1 MNSREMMVGRQGRR
15 RTQVEPGLQEHT
27 FPPNRR
33 TEPAGMEG
41 LERWVSGL
49 SGAALLWYGAQQR
62 GFSRWPLA
70 LAGVGLVYQGVSGDN
85 LLDRV
90 PIAQQIPV
98 VRQLTSAPTQLRVR
112 KSLTVNRPANELYEY
127 WRNLENL
134 PNFMTH
140 VKSVKDLGEGRSHWK
155 VEILDKVPL
164 EWDAR
169 MTQDRPNEMIAWETE
184 PDADIQNRGYVK
196 FIPTDYG
203 TEVSVSLEY
212 DPPGAMLGR
221 FAGGAVKFIAEQE
234 IKEQIRNFKR
244 LMETGVLP
252 TTEGQ
257 PSGRAEM
264 DAMRDEMGYEGRYRR
279 SDMQSIGNWGSQ
291 SRAAYGA
298 SSRTMQEQ
306 TASAGAFTAKR
317 PEA

>member
-1 MNSREMMVGRQGRR
+1 MNSREMMQGQQGRR
-15 RTQVEPGLQEHT
+15 RRRVEPGLQEHT

-33 TEPAGMEG
+33 MEPAGMDD
-41 LERWVSGL
+41 LERWVSGVG
-49 SGAALLWYGAQQR
+49 GAALLWYGARQR
-62 GFSRWPLA
+62 GISRWSLA
-70 LAGVGLVYQGVSGDN
+70 LAGAGLVYQGISGDN
-85 LLDRV
+85 LLDRI
-90 PIAQQIPV
+90 PMAQDIPV
-98 VRQLTSAPTQLRVR
+98 VKQLTSAPTQLRIR

-155 VEILDKVPL
+155 VEVLDKIQL

-169 MTQDRPNEMIAWETE
+169 ITQDRPNEMIAWETE

-196 FIPTDYG
+196 FIPTSRGG

-212 DPPGAMLGR
+212 DPPGAIMGR

-234 IKEQIRNFKR
+234 IKEQIRDFKR
-244 LMETGVLP
+244 LMELGELA

-257 PSGRAEM
+257 PSGRVEM
-264 DAMRDEMGYEGRYRR
+264 DDMRDQMGYRR
-279 SDMQSIGNWGSQ
+279 REMRPIGGWADQPRAHFDTANRRLREETMNRGEFRSI
-291 SRAAYGA
+291 
-298 SSRTMQEQ
+298 T
-306 TASAGAFTAKR
+306 
-317 PEA
+317 PEV